1 MMRRLLFPA
10 DSTCALISG
19 TVCLQEFISVSAGTS
34 VPVEDQEFSFL
45 HNFSF
50 DYMCPCAGRVS
61 WRQYIFRIRCI
72 QLGLAAPVR
81 ITLSGVICVAAL
93 LYLQKCRKGR
103 EGYA

>member
-34 VPVEDQEFSFL
+34 VPVEDHGISFL
-45 HNFSF
+45 HNFLSII
-50 DYMCPCAGRVS
+50 CARVPGAYLAS
-61 WRQYIFRIRCI
+61 VYFPDT
-72 QLGLAAPVR
+72 LYPMGLAAPAGSL
-81 ITLSGVICVAAL
+81 LSGVICVAAFV
-93 LYLQKCRKGR
+93 YLQKCRKGR